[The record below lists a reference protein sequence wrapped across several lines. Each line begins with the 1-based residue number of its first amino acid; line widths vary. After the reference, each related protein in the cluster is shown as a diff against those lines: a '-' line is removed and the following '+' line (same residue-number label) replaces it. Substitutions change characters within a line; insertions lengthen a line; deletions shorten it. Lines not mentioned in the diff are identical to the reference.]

1 MSLEYETV
9 SLGEHLYIK
18 GRIGWKG
25 LKKDEYLDNGNYRI
39 INATAL
45 EEDEINWDDCG
56 YITKERFDES
66 PEIILKEKDILISKD
81 GTIGKLGYVKE
92 LYMPST
98 VASGVFV
105 VRNLNNEYID
115 TDFLYYYFKSPF
127 FKWFIKSVTE
137 GSVIPHLYQR
147 DFTDMEFNL
156 FDLDVQKKCSTI
168 LNAIEEKININK
180 RINRNLQNLIKI
192 LYKEYFESFELD
204 NVPDDWELVNIGSI
218 IDIYNGYSYK
228 GAELQESDCG
238 MVTIKNFNR
247 DGSFRI
253 DGFKE
258 IVYSNKIK
266 KHHFINENDVLIS
279 CTDVTQD
286 ADIIGNCIMVL
297 DKQNYD
303 ELIMSM
309 DLVKIESKIPEIN
322 NFLLA
327 SIFKSYNFKKHI
339 LGYVNGTTVL
349 HLDKKGIKK
358 FKIALP
364 KNLSELKNISERF
377 ELIYAEIQCNQ
388 KEINKLTNLRDTL
401 LPKLMSGEIDVSQ
414 IDM

>member
-45 EEDEINWDDCG
+45 EEDGINWDDCG

-180 RINRNLQNLIKI
+180 RINKNLFSIGRLIFKELILNEYSNNSHSNWVLVPFNEISTVQNGFAFKSNDYCDVGCNMIRTRDITSEGFVSNEDLINLPQSFYESKKYKNYKFERLDTITVMVGASIGKMGLITDINIPSLQNQ
-192 LYKEYFESFELD
+192 
-204 NVPDDWELVNIGSI
+204 NMW
-218 IDIYNGYSYK
+218 
-228 GAELQESDCG
+228 
-238 MVTIKNFNR
+238 R
-247 DGSFRI
+247 FR
-253 DGFKE
+253 
-258 IVYSNKIK
+258 
-266 KHHFINENDVLIS
+266 
-279 CTDVTQD
+279 
-286 ADIIGNCIMVL
+286 
-297 DKQNYD
+297 
-303 ELIMSM
+303 
-309 DLVKIESKIPEIN
+309 SK
-322 NFLLA
+322 
-327 SIFKSYNFKKHI
+327 
-339 LGYVNGTTVL
+339 
-349 HLDKKGIKK
+349 
-358 FKIALP
+358 
-364 KNLSELKNISERF
+364 LKNISPAFVYYYVEKINKEIINMATGSARSF
-377 ELIYAEIQCNQ
+377 YRKNLFLDYECIMPSNDYLNGINPLFNSLFDKISENVAEID
-388 KEINKLTNLRDTL
+388 KLTKLRDTL
-401 LPKLMSGEIDVSQ
+401 LPKLMSGEIDVSK
-414 IDM
+414 INCDI